1 MAVTSFS
8 EADIKWLEA
17 HGAKEMHYFS
27 GQKYYEIQVGR
38 ISISVQ
44 ISNGKYWCNVNQF
57 DLYAIPES
65 GSINMRTAI
74 KSAVRFLGKITKRV
88 MDSQKQIE
96 TKLDDL
102 FKAKEKH
109 NDH

>member
-8 EADIKWLEA
+8 EADIQWLEA
-17 HGAKEMHYFS
+17 HGAKQMHYFS

-38 ISISVQ
+38 TLISVQ
-44 ISNGKYWCNVNQF
+44 ICGGKYWCDINQP
-57 DLYAIPES
+57 DLYEIPES

-74 KSAVRFLGKITKRV
+74 KSAVRLLGNTAKRV
-88 MDSQKQIE
+88 MASQNQVKE
-96 TKLDDL
+96 KLGDL
-102 FKAKEKH
+102 FKEKKN